1 MLSEESIEFSWK
13 SFLLQIKEW
22 VSPKI
27 FDTWF
32 FPLSLIGVQS
42 GKVLM
47 SVPNKFFEDWLEEHY
62 GELIRK
68 TIENTFGQRAE
79 ARFII
84 SEKEKKKLSSDHQ
97 ELQLSYEKD
106 FTYTPHSPLLDQKN
120 TFQNFV
126 VGSCNQFVHAA
137 CQAVAQTPAQAYNP
151 LFIYGGVGLG
161 KTHLLHAVGNYIREK
176 KSLKVSYIT
185 SEKFVNELIFSLQ
198 HDKMSDF
205 RKKHRNIDVLLI
217 DDIQFIRGKERTQEE
232 FFHTF
237 NTLYES
243 NKQIVIT
250 CDRTPKEIPT
260 LEERLISRFEWGLI
274 ADIQPPDLETK
285 IAIINKKAE
294 EKNINISQEVSLY
307 IAKNI
312 KSNIRELEGA
322 LIRLS
327 AYASLTNKHLSIDL
341 AQKVLREIFHIQD
354 KVINIENIQKAVS
367 RHFSI
372 TLIELKS
379 SKRNK
384 TITLPRQIA
393 MYLCR
398 QMTSF
403 SLPEIGRQ
411 FGGKDHTTV
420 LHSFNK
426 IKSLMTKD
434 QQINAVITG
443 IIKNLEG

>member
-42 GKVLM
+42 GKVLI

-62 GELIRK
+62 GELIKK
-68 TIENTFGQRAE
+68 TIENTFGQKAE
-79 ARFII
+79 AKFII

-106 FTYTPHSPLLDQKN
+106 FTYNPHSSLLDQKN

-185 SEKFVNELIFSLQ
+185 SEEFVNELIFSLQ
-198 HDKMSDF
+198 HDKMSAF
-205 RKKHRNIDVLLI
+205 RKKYRNSDVLLV

-260 LEERLISRFEWGLI
+260 LEERLRSRFEWGLI

-294 EKNINISQEVSLY
+294 EKNITISKEVSLY

-327 AYASLTNKHLSIDL
+327 AYASLTNKHLSINL
-341 AQKVLREIFHIQD
+341 AQEVLREIFHIQD

-372 TLIELKS
+372 TLTELKS

-403 SLPEIGRQ
+403 SLPEIGKQ

-426 IKSLMTKD
+426 IKSLITKD
-434 QQINAVITG
+434 QQINAVIKG